1 MTICE
6 TYQTTLPYCEKNNP
20 THKEK
25 CACFCDDRSKIVV
38 QGRGKESG
46 KKLLINNL
54 SKNIFCVRQ
63 LDACVLVQETSC
75 DYVVINCTKNE
86 IILLELK
93 GIDVNKAIEQIHKTI
108 DKLKDKAFFKLS
120 EKIITCSIH
129 SSVPNPNL
137 WTTSKL
143 KLNRLLKSLQ
153 ENPAEHI
160 VKSKEHTI
168 TY

>member
-6 TYQTTLPYCEKNNP
+6 TYQTTLPYCEKNND

-38 QGRGKESG
+38 QGKGKESG
-46 KKLLINNL
+46 KKLIINNL
-54 SKNIFCVRQ
+54 SKNTFCVRQ
-63 LDACVLVQETSC
+63 LDACVLVQEASC

-93 GIDVNKAIEQIHKTI
+93 GSDVNKAIEQLLQTI
-108 DKLKDKAFFKLS
+108 NKLKDKPFFKLS
-120 EKIITCSIH
+120 EKIIICSIH
-129 SSVPNPNL
+129 SHVPNPRL
-137 WTTSKL
+137 WTTNNL
-143 KLNRLLKSLQ
+143 KLNRLLANLHTKQ
-153 ENPAEHI
+153 TNYTPA
-160 VKSKEHTI
+160 SREHTI